1 MEMELTEI
9 KPFLWVERWSPESVE
24 DLILPKN
31 IKNFFLNVVKDGQL
45 NQNLILQGS
54 QGCGKT
60 QTIKTLCKIT
70 KQDVLFLNGSSE
82 GRFLDTVR
90 NQVINF
96 GTTVSMFSDK
106 KKVIFFDEF
115 DGTTN
120 DVMLCL
126 RGVIEQLHNNVCFI
140 FTCNNLNKIIEP
152 IQSRCVVLKYTPIL
166 KEEKP
171 QMMSDVFKRVSY
183 ILDQQNIE
191 YDKRVILEL
200 IKVHFP
206 DTRQLLN
213 VLQRYSVSGS
223 IDSAILATFSDIKV
237 NDLIK
242 HLKEKNFPEVR
253 KWIASNL
260 DNDASSILRMV
271 YDALY
276 EHLDGPSIA
285 ACVLIVAKYQYQSAF
300 VADQEINLL
309 AALTEIMIESN
320 FK

>member
-1 MEMELTEI
+1 MELTDK
-9 KPFLWVERWSPESVE
+9 KPFLWVERWAPESVE
-24 DLILPKN
+24 DLILTKSV
-31 IKNFFLNVVKDGQL
+31 KEFFTNVVDEGQL

-82 GRFLDTVR
+82 GRYLDTIR

-96 GTTVSMFSDK
+96 GTTVSMFNDK
-106 KKVIFFDEF
+106 KKVVFFDEF

-152 IQSRCVVLKYTPIL
+152 IQSRCVVLKYTPIPKNEKPEL
-166 KEEKP
+166 MLSIFNRMSHILDEEK
-171 QMMSDVFKRVSY
+171 VG
-183 ILDQQNIE
+183 
-191 YDKRVILEL
+191 YDKKVVAEL
-200 IKVHFP
+200 IKNYFP

-213 VLQRYSVSGS
+213 TLQRYSAGGK
-223 IDSAILATFSDIKV
+223 IDSGILATFSDVSV
-237 NDLIK
+237 NELIK
-242 HLKEKNFPEVR
+242 NLKDKNFSEVR
-253 KWIASNL
+253 KWVVSNL
-260 DNDASSILRMV
+260 DNDASSLLRRI
-271 YDALY
+271 YDTAYDCLS
-276 EHLDGPSIA
+276 PQSIPA
-285 ACVLIVAKYQYQSAF
+285 AVLIIAKYQYQCCF

-309 AALTEIMIESN
+309 ACLTEIMVECE
-320 FK
+320 FV

>member
-1 MEMELTEI
+1 MELTDN
-9 KPFLWVERWSPESVE
+9 KPFLWVEKWAPESVE
-24 DLILPKN
+24 DFILTKSV
-31 IKNFFLNVVKDGQL
+31 KEFFTNVVDEGQL

-82 GRFLDTVR
+82 GRYLDTIR

-96 GTTVSMFSDK
+96 GTTVSMFNDK
-106 KKVIFFDEF
+106 KKVVFFDEF

-152 IQSRCVVLKYTPIL
+152 IQSRCVVLKYTPIPKNEKSQL
-166 KEEKP
+166 MVSIFNRMSHILGEEK
-171 QMMSDVFKRVSY
+171 V
-183 ILDQQNIE
+183 E
-191 YDKRVILEL
+191 YDKKVVAEL
-200 IKVHFP
+200 IKNYFP

-213 VLQRYSVSGS
+213 TLQRYSAGGK
-223 IDSAILATFSDIKV
+223 IDTGILASFSDVSV
-237 NDLIK
+237 NELVK
-242 HLKEKNFPEVR
+242 NLKDKNFTEVR
-253 KWIASNL
+253 KWVVSNL
-260 DNDASSILRMV
+260 DNDASSLLRRI
-271 YDALY
+271 YDASFDNLS
-276 EHLDGPSIA
+276 PQSIPA
-285 ACVLIVAKYQYQSAF
+285 AVLVIAKYQYQCAF
-300 VADQEINLL
+300 VADQEVNLL
-309 AALTEIMIESN
+309 AALTEIMCECE

>member
-1 MEMELTEI
+1 MELTEI

-24 DLILPKN
+24 DLILSKD
-31 IKNFFLNVVKDGQL
+31 IKNFFLNIVKNGQL

-82 GRFLDTVR
+82 GRFLDTIR

-183 ILDQQNIE
+183 ILDQQNIK
-191 YDKRVILEL
+191 YDKKVILEL

-213 VLQRYSVSGS
+213 ILQRYSVSGT
-223 IDSAILATFSDIKV
+223 IDSAILASFSNVKL
-237 NDLIK
+237 NDLLK
-242 HLKEKNFPEVR
+242 YLKEKNFPEVR
-253 KWIASNL
+253 KWVMSNL
-260 DNDASSILRMV
+260 DNDASSVLRMV

-285 ACVLIVAKYQYQSAF
+285 SSVLIIAKYQYQSNF

-309 AALTEIMIESN
+309 ACLTEIMCECSL
-320 FK
+320 K

>member
-1 MEMELTEI
+1 MELTDN
-9 KPFLWVERWSPESVE
+9 KPFLWVERWAPESVE
-24 DLILPKN
+24 DLILTKSV
-31 IKNFFLNVVKDGQL
+31 KEFFTNVVNEGQL

-82 GRFLDTVR
+82 GRYLDTIR

-96 GTTVSMFSDK
+96 GTTVSMFNDK
-106 KKVIFFDEF
+106 KKVVFFDEF

-152 IQSRCVVLKYTPIL
+152 IQSRCVILKYTPIL

-171 QMMSDVFKRVSY
+171 QMMSDVFNRMSY
-183 ILDQQNIE
+183 ILEKENIE
-191 YDKRVILEL
+191 YDKKVILEL
-200 IKVHFP
+200 IKNYFP

-213 VLQRYSVSGS
+213 TLQRYSTGGK
-223 IDSAILATFSDIKV
+223 IDTGILASFSDISV
-237 NDLIK
+237 NDLLQN
-242 HLKEKNFPEVR
+242 LKEKNFPEVR
-253 KWIASNL
+253 KWVVANL
-260 DNDASSILRMV
+260 DNDTTVLLRRV

-276 EHLDGPSIA
+276 SSLENNSIPA
-285 ACVLIVAKYQYQSAF
+285 AVLVLAKYQYQSAF
-300 VADQEINLL
+300 CADQEINLL
-309 AALTEIMIESN
+309 AALTEIMCEVE

>member
-1 MEMELTEI
+1 MELTEI

-253 KWIASNL
+253 KWIAANL

-285 ACVLIVAKYQYQSAF
+285 ACVLIVAKYQYQSNF

>member
-1 MEMELTEI
+1 MELTEI

-166 KEEKP
+166 KDEKP

-213 VLQRYSVSGS
+213 VLQRYSVSGK

-253 KWIASNL
+253 KWIVANL

-285 ACVLIVAKYQYQSAF
+285 ACVLIVAKYQYQSNF

>member
-1 MEMELTEI
+1 MELTEI

-253 KWIASNL
+253 KWIVANL

-285 ACVLIVAKYQYQSAF
+285 SCVLIVAKYQYQSAF

>member
-1 MEMELTEI
+1 MEITDT
-9 KPFLWVERWSPESVE
+9 KPFLWVEKWAPESVD
-24 DLILPKN
+24 DLILTKSV
-31 IKNFFLNVVKDGQL
+31 KEFFTNVVSEGQL

-82 GRFLDTVR
+82 GRYLDTIR

-96 GTTVSMFSDK
+96 GTTVSMFNDK
-106 KKVIFFDEF
+106 KKVVFFDEF

-152 IQSRCVVLKYTPIL
+152 IQSRCVVLKYTPIP
-166 KEEKP
+166 KNEKP
-171 QMMSDVFKRVSY
+171 ELMVSIFNRMSH
-183 ILDQQNIE
+183 ILDEENIE
-191 YDKRVILEL
+191 YDKKVVAEL
-200 IKVHFP
+200 IKNYFP

-213 VLQRYSVSGS
+213 TLQRYSTGGK
-223 IDSAILATFSDIKV
+223 IDTGILASFSDISI
-237 NDLIK
+237 NELINN
-242 HLKEKNFPEVR
+242 LKSKNFQEVR
-253 KWIASNL
+253 KWIVSNL
-260 DNDASSILRMV
+260 DNDISTIIRSV
-271 YDALY
+271 YNALY
-276 EHLDGPSIA
+276 ECLDGPSIA
-285 ACVLIVAKYQYQSAF
+285 AAVLIMAKYQYQAAF
-300 VADQEINLL
+300 VCDQEINLL
-309 AALTEIMIESN
+309 ACLTEIMCDCR

>member
-1 MEMELTEI
+1 MELTDN
-9 KPFLWVERWSPESVE
+9 KPFLWVEKWAPESVE
-24 DLILPKN
+24 DLILTKSV
-31 IKNFFLNVVKDGQL
+31 KDFFTNVVDEGQL

-82 GRFLDTVR
+82 GRYLDTIR

-96 GTTVSMFSDK
+96 GTTVSMFNDK
-106 KKVIFFDEF
+106 KKVVFFDEF

-152 IQSRCVVLKYTPIL
+152 IQSRCVVLKYTPIPKNEKSQL
-166 KEEKP
+166 MVSIFNRMSHILDEEK
-171 QMMSDVFKRVSY
+171 V
-183 ILDQQNIE
+183 E
-191 YDKRVILEL
+191 YDKKVVAEL
-200 IKVHFP
+200 IKNYFP

-213 VLQRYSVSGS
+213 SLQRYSTGGK
-223 IDSAILATFSDIKV
+223 IDSGILAAFTEVKT
-237 NDLIK
+237 NDLVK
-242 HLKEKNFPEVR
+242 NLKEKNFPEVR
-253 KWIASNL
+253 KWCVNHL
-260 DNDASSILRMV
+260 DNDSSILLRNV

-276 EHLDGPSIA
+276 PVLDGPSIA

-309 AALTEIMIESN
+309 AALTEIMCECN

>member
-1 MEMELTEI
+1 MELTET
-9 KPFLWVERWSPESVE
+9 KPFLWVERWSPETVD
-24 DLILPKN
+24 DLILTKN
-31 IKNFFLNVVKDGQL
+31 VKDFFLNVAKEGQL

-70 KQDVLFLNGSSE
+70 GQDVLFLNGSSE
-82 GRFLDTVR
+82 GRYLDTIR

-96 GTTVSMFSDK
+96 GTTVSMFNDK
-106 KKVIFFDEF
+106 KKVVFFDEF

-140 FTCNNLNKIIEP
+140 FTCNNLNKIIDP
-152 IQSRCVVLKYTPIL
+152 IQSRCIVLKYTPIL
-166 KEEKP
+166 KQEKP
-171 QMMSDVFKRVSY
+171 QMMSDVFNRVSY
-183 ILDQQNIE
+183 ILEKENIK
-191 YDKRVILEL
+191 YDKKVILEL
-200 IKVHFP
+200 VKNHFP

-213 VLQRYSVSGS
+213 VLQRYSVGGE
-223 IDSAILATFSDIKV
+223 IDSGILASFSDVSV

-242 HLKEKNFPEVR
+242 YLKDKNFKEVR
-253 KWIASNL
+253 NWVVKNL
-260 DNDASSILRMV
+260 DNDASAILRRV
-271 YDALY
+271 YDACYDSLV
-276 EHLDGPSIA
+276 PASIPA
-285 ACVLIVAKYQYQSAF
+285 AVLVIAKYQYQCCF

-309 AALTEIMIESN
+309 AALTELMCEVE

>member
-1 MEMELTEI
+1 MSRDE
-9 KPFLWVERWSPESVE
+9 FLWVERWSPESVD
-24 DLILPKN
+24 DLILPKS

-152 IQSRCVVLKYTPIL
+152 IQSRCVVLKYTPIP
-166 KEEKP
+166 KNEKP
-171 QMMSDVFKRVSY
+171 ELMVSIFNRMSY
-183 ILDQQNIE
+183 ILDVEKVE
-191 YDKRVILEL
+191 YDKKVVAEL
-200 IKVHFP
+200 IKNYFP
-206 DTRQLLN
+206 DTRQLIN
-213 VLQRYSVSGS
+213 TLQRYSAGGK
-223 IDSAILATFSDIKV
+223 IDSAILATFSNIKV

-253 KWIASNL
+253 KWIVANL

>member
-1 MEMELTEI
+1 MELTDN
-9 KPFLWVERWSPESVE
+9 KPFLWVEKWAPESVE
-24 DLILPKN
+24 DLILTKSV
-31 IKNFFLNVVKDGQL
+31 KDFFTNVVDEGQL

-82 GRFLDTVR
+82 GRYLDTIR

-96 GTTVSMFSDK
+96 GTTVSMFNDK
-106 KKVIFFDEF
+106 KKVVFFDEF

-152 IQSRCVVLKYTPIL
+152 IQSRCVVLKYTPIPKNEKSQL
-166 KEEKP
+166 MVSIFNRMSHILDEEK
-171 QMMSDVFKRVSY
+171 V
-183 ILDQQNIE
+183 E
-191 YDKRVILEL
+191 YDKKVVAEL
-200 IKVHFP
+200 IKNYFP

-213 VLQRYSVSGS
+213 SLQRYSTVGK
-223 IDSAILATFSDIKV
+223 IDSGILAAFTEVKT
-237 NDLIK
+237 NDLVK
-242 HLKEKNFPEVR
+242 NLKEKNFPEVR
-253 KWIASNL
+253 KWCVNHL
-260 DNDASSILRMV
+260 DNDSSILLRNV

-276 EHLDGPSIA
+276 PVLDGPSIA

-309 AALTEIMIESN
+309 AALTEIMCECN

>member
-1 MEMELTEI
+1 MELTEI

-242 HLKEKNFPEVR
+242 YLKEKNFPEVR
-253 KWIASNL
+253 KWIAANL

-285 ACVLIVAKYQYQSAF
+285 ACVLIVAKYQYQSNF

>member
-253 KWIASNL
+253 KWIVANL

>member
-1 MEMELTEI
+1 MELTEN
-9 KPFLWVERWSPESVE
+9 KPFLWVEEWAPESVE
-24 DLILPKN
+24 ELILTKSV
-31 IKNFFLNVVKDGQL
+31 KEFFLNVAKEGQL

-82 GRFLDTVR
+82 GRYLDTIR

-96 GTTVSMFSDK
+96 GTTVSMFNDK
-106 KKVIFFDEF
+106 KKVVFFDEF

-126 RGVIEQLHNNVCFI
+126 RGVIEQLHKNVCFI

-152 IQSRCVVLKYTPIL
+152 IQSRCVVLKYTPIS

-171 QMMSDVFKRVSY
+171 QMMSDTFKRVSY
-183 ILDQQNIE
+183 ILDKENIE
-191 YDKRVILEL
+191 YDTKVILEMV
-200 IKVHFP
+200 KNYFP
-206 DTRQLLN
+206 DTRRLIN
-213 VLQRYSVSGS
+213 ALQSYSVTGK
-223 IDSAILATFSDIKV
+223 IDSGILASFSDVKIDV
-237 NDLIK
+237 LIK
-242 HLKEKNFPEVR
+242 NLKDKNFTEVK
-253 KWIASNL
+253 KWVITNL
-260 DNDASSILRMV
+260 DND
-271 YDALY
+271 
-276 EHLDGPSIA
+276 PSIIFRKIYDSLYDHLVPVTIPSA
-285 ACVLIVAKYQYQSAF
+285 VLIIAKYQYQIAF

-309 AALTEIMIESN
+309 AALTEIMCECE

>member
-1 MEMELTEI
+1 MEITDN
-9 KPFLWVERWSPESVE
+9 KPFIWVEKWAPESVD
-24 DLILPKN
+24 DLIL
-31 IKNFFLNVVKDGQL
+31 IKSVKEFFTNVVSEGQL

-82 GRFLDTVR
+82 GRYLDTIR

-96 GTTVSMFSDK
+96 GTTVSMFNDK
-106 KKVIFFDEF
+106 KKVVFFDEF

-152 IQSRCVVLKYTPIL
+152 IQSRCVVLKYTPIP
-166 KEEKP
+166 KNEKP
-171 QMMSDVFKRVSY
+171 ELMVSIFNRMSH
-183 ILDQQNIE
+183 ILDEENIE
-191 YDKRVILEL
+191 YDKKVVAEL
-200 IKVHFP
+200 IKNYFP

-213 VLQRYSVSGS
+213 TLQRYAKGGK
-223 IDSAILATFSDIKV
+223 IDSAILATFSDVKV

-242 HLKEKNFPEVR
+242 YLKEKNFPEVR
-253 KWIASNL
+253 KWIVANL
-260 DNDASSILRMV
+260 DNDATSILRMV

-309 AALTEIMIESN
+309 AALTEIMVECS

>member
-1 MEMELTEI
+1 MELTDN
-9 KPFLWVERWSPESVE
+9 KSFLWVEKWAPESVE
-24 DLILPKN
+24 DLILTKSV
-31 IKNFFLNVVKDGQL
+31 KDFFTNVVDEGQL

-82 GRFLDTVR
+82 GRYLDTIR

-96 GTTVSMFSDK
+96 GTTVSMFNDK
-106 KKVIFFDEF
+106 KKVVFFDEF

-152 IQSRCVVLKYTPIL
+152 IQSRCVVLKYTPIPKNEKSQL
-166 KEEKP
+166 MVSIFNRMSHILDEEK
-171 QMMSDVFKRVSY
+171 V
-183 ILDQQNIE
+183 E
-191 YDKRVILEL
+191 YDKKVVAEL
-200 IKVHFP
+200 IKNYFP

-213 VLQRYSVSGS
+213 TLQRYSSSGK
-223 IDSAILATFSDIKV
+223 IDSGILATFSDVKV

-242 HLKEKNFPEVR
+242 NLKEKNFPEVR
-253 KWIASNL
+253 KWVVNNL
-260 DNDASSILRMV
+260 DNDSGVLLRRI

-276 EHLDGPSIA
+276 DALENNSIPA
-285 ACVLIVAKYQYQSAF
+285 AVLIIAKYQYQIAF

-309 AALTEIMIESN
+309 AALTEIMVECE
-320 FK
+320 FR

>member
-1 MEMELTEI
+1 MELTDN
-9 KPFLWVERWSPESVE
+9 KPFLWVERWSPQSVE
-24 DLILPKN
+24 DLILTKN
-31 IKNFFLNVVKDGQL
+31 VKEFFLNVAKEGQL

-82 GRFLDTVR
+82 GRYLDTVR

-96 GTTVSMFSDK
+96 GTTVSMFNDK
-106 KKVIFFDEF
+106 KKVVFFDEF

-152 IQSRCVVLKYTPIL
+152 IQSRCVVLKYTPIQ

-171 QMMSDVFKRVSY
+171 QMMSDIFKRMTH
-183 ILDQQNIE
+183 ILEQEKIDYE
-191 YDKRVILEL
+191 KKVILEL
-200 IKVHFP
+200 VKNYFP
-206 DTRQLLN
+206 DTRQLMN
-213 VLQRYSVSGS
+213 VLQRYSAGGT
-223 IDSAILATFSDIKV
+223 IDSGILASFSNVKL
-237 NDLIK
+237 NDLLK
-242 HLKEKNFPEVR
+242 YLKEKNFPEVR
-253 KWIASNL
+253 KWVVVNL
-260 DNDASSILRMV
+260 DNDASSVLRMV

-285 ACVLIVAKYQYQSAF
+285 AAVLVVAKYQYQSAF
-300 VADQEINLL
+300 CSDQEINLL
-309 AALTEIMIESN
+309 ACLTEIMVECS

>member
-1 MEMELTEI
+1 MELTDN
-9 KPFLWVERWSPESVE
+9 KPFLWVEKWAPESVE
-24 DLILPKN
+24 DLSLTKSV
-31 IKNFFLNVVKDGQL
+31 KEFFTNVVNEGQL

-82 GRFLDTVR
+82 GRYLDTIR

-96 GTTVSMFSDK
+96 GTTVSMFNDK
-106 KKVIFFDEF
+106 KKVVFFDEF

-152 IQSRCVVLKYTPIL
+152 IQSRCVVIKYTPIP
-166 KEEKP
+166 KNEKP
-171 QMMSDVFKRVSY
+171 ELMVSIFNRMSY
-183 ILDQQNIE
+183 ILDEENIE
-191 YDKRVILEL
+191 YDKKVVAEL
-200 IKVHFP
+200 IKNCFP

-213 VLQRYSVSGS
+213 TLQRYSTGGK
-223 IDSAILATFSDIKV
+223 IDSGILASFSDISV
-237 NDLIK
+237 NDLLK
-242 HLKEKNFPEVR
+242 NLKEKNFTEVR
-253 KWIASNL
+253 KWVVSNL
-260 DNDASSILRMV
+260 DNDSSIILRRV

-276 EHLDGPSIA
+276 DVLVPSTIPSA
-285 ACVLIVAKYQYQSAF
+285 VLIIAKYQYQIAF

-309 AALTEIMIESN
+309 AALTELMCEVE

>member
-1 MEMELTEI
+1 MELTDN
-9 KPFLWVERWSPESVE
+9 KPFLWVEKWAPESVE
-24 DLILPKN
+24 DLILTKSV
-31 IKNFFLNVVKDGQL
+31 KEFFTNVVDEGQL

-82 GRFLDTVR
+82 GRYLDTIR

-96 GTTVSMFSDK
+96 GTTVSMFNDK
-106 KKVIFFDEF
+106 KKVVFFDEF

-152 IQSRCVVLKYTPIL
+152 IQSRCVVLKYTPIP
-166 KEEKP
+166 KGEKP
-171 QMMSDVFKRVSY
+171 QLMTSIFNRMSH
-183 ILDQQNIE
+183 ILDEENIE
-191 YDKRVILEL
+191 YDKKVVAEL
-200 IKVHFP
+200 IKNYFP

-213 VLQRYSVSGS
+213 TLQRYSTSGQ
-223 IDSAILATFSDIKV
+223 IDSGILASFSDISV
-237 NDLIK
+237 NELNK
-242 HLKEKNFPEVR
+242 YLKEKNFPEVR
-253 KWIASNL
+253 KWVVANL
-260 DNDASSILRMV
+260 DNDINLILRRI
-271 YDALY
+271 YDSLY
-276 EHLDGPSIA
+276 EVLDGPSIA
-285 ACVLIVAKYQYQSAF
+285 SAVLIMAKYQYQSAF

-309 AALTEIMIESN
+309 ACLTEIMCECE
-320 FK
+320 FR

>member
-253 KWIASNL
+253 KWIAANL

-309 AALTEIMIESN
+309 AALTEIMCECEW
-320 FK
+320 K

>member
-1 MEMELTEI
+1 MELTEI

-183 ILDQQNIE
+183 RLDQQNIE

-253 KWIASNL
+253 KWIVANL